1 MYHKLDNVGVTHV
14 QNPRIEYSSVS
25 CINAGSCTDQRIL
38 TKFQRLYDALFIYP
52 RLLRLIAI
60 LSTITRN
67 PIHDQPRSY
76 PRSHTTLSTISR
88 DPIHDHAQPYPRSA
102 ATLSTITRNP
112 IHDHARPCLCWAATM
127 PILSRDHA
135 YVQIQPCLPNTIML
149 SLLVLYTIK

>member
-102 ATLSTITRNP
+102 AILSTITR
-112 IHDHARPCLCWAATM
+112 
-127 PILSRDHA
+127 DHA
-135 YVQIQPCLPNTIML
+135 YDQTQPCYLYWF
-149 SLLVLYTIK
+149 YTIK

>member
-88 DPIHDHAQPYPRSA
+88 DPIHDHAQPYPRS
-102 ATLSTITRNP
+102 R
-112 IHDHARPCLCWAATM
+112 ATM
-127 PILSRDHA
+127 PMLSRDHA

-149 SLLVLYTIK
+149 SLLVLYHQIISNNPIAISL

>member
-52 RLLRLIAI
+52 CLLRLIAI

-76 PRSHTTLSTISR
+76 PRSHATLSTISR
-88 DPIHDHAQPYPRSA
+88 DPIHDHTQPYPRSR
-102 ATLSTITRNP
+102 ATMPMFRR
-112 IHDHARPCLCWAATM
+112 DHAYIKPRPCLCSDTTL
-127 PILSRDHA
+127 PTKHNHA
-135 YVQIQPCLPNTIML
+135 ISTGSIPSNNF
-149 SLLVLYTIK
+149 K